1 MPLKGRWR
9 PPDRGRGGAPDCFC
23 LGALALSCHS
33 LPPQTPTPRGA
44 CPPGPFWGT
53 TPPNPN
59 PNPPGL
65 LPPGSL
71 LGYHPTQSQ
80 TPGRGMTVVLAKPFG
95 GVASPRISPSPG
107 PPSVPRHL
115 VGIAPMGGP
124 RSPWGRGGRRVV
136 ALESRD
142 PPLPTPPMPG
152 HLDVVEGL
160 SLPARVR
167 RMRARAGG

>member
-1 MPLKGRWR
+1 MHLPLKGRWR

-80 TPGRGMTVVLAKPFG
+80 TPGRGMTGVLAKPFG
-95 GVASPRISPSPG
+95 GVALTTDLPLPWAPVGAPPFGGYCADGWAPVPLGPGREEGCGAREPRPSSSHPSDAG
-107 PPSVPRHL
+107 PP
-115 VGIAPMGGP
+115 
-124 RSPWGRGGRRVV
+124 
-136 ALESRD
+136 
-142 PPLPTPPMPG
+142 
-152 HLDVVEGL
+152 
-160 SLPARVR
+160 
-167 RMRARAGG
+167 